1 MAATLNGTA
10 ALAADPLFRQR
21 VQAAMVTSA
30 LSVAA
35 EAVGAQDAGTYG
47 LRHELAVGV
56 LNNPAAYLDRFC
68 WAVAANATVC
78 GDVGPP
84 VSIASSTA
92 ANPVV
97 VTSASAHGL
106 AVNDWVEITGHLVNT
121 ALNGIWQVSAVVA
134 LTFTVPA
141 VGIGVGAATGYSVK
155 HPPDA
160 DIQFAVNADWNDI
173 AGAGVIT

>member
-10 ALAADPLFRQR
+10 LLANDALFRQR
-21 VQAAMVTSA
+21 VQAAMVTAA
-30 LSVAA
+30 LAIAA

-47 LRHELAVGV
+47 LRHDLAVQV
-56 LNNPAAYLDRFC
+56 LNGPASYLDRFA
-68 WAVAANATVC
+68 WAVAANSTVC
-78 GDVGPP
+78 GDVGPA
-84 VSIASSTA
+84 VSIASSTN

-106 AVNDWVEITGHLVNT
+106 AVSDWAEITGHAVNT
-121 ALNGIWQVSAVVA
+121 ALNGVWQVSAVSG

-141 VGIGVGAATGYSVK
+141 VGNGIGVATGYSAK
-155 HPPDA
+155 QPPDA

>member
-10 ALAADPLFRQR
+10 VLATDALFRQR
-21 VQAAMVTSA
+21 VQAAMVTAA

-47 LRHELAVGV
+47 LRHDLAVLV
-56 LNNPAAYLDRFC
+56 LNSPAGYLDRFS

-78 GDVGPP
+78 GDVGPA
-84 VSIASSTA
+84 VSIASSTST
-92 ANPVV
+92 NPVV

-106 AVNDWVEITGHLVNT
+106 AVNDWVEVSGHAGNT
-121 ALNGIWQVSAVVA
+121 ALNGVWQVSAVVA

-141 VGIGVGAATGYSVK
+141 VGNGVGGATGQSVK
-155 HPPDA
+155 QPPDA